1 MKILII
7 EDDTLLEEMLGI
19 RLRDLGH
26 EVFLAE
32 NGHEALQLFQ
42 HEPLI
47 DVLLCDVLMPELSGP
62 SLLRKMHQRIKSE
75 QISVIMISALSDGES
90 FIKKLEVEYDHYLP
104 KPFTFSELNAILL
117 KLNKD
122 KDHPASSGKPHT

>member
-7 EDDTLLEEMLGI
+7 EDDILLEETLGR

-26 EVFLAE
+26 EVLLAE
-32 NGHEALQLFQ
+32 NGNEALQVFEQEALV
-42 HEPLI
+42 

-75 QISVIMISALSDGES
+75 QISVIMISALSDGEG
-90 FIKKLEVEYDHYLP
+90 FMKKLDVEYDHYLP
-104 KPFTFSELNAILL
+104 KPFIFSELNAILL
-117 KLNKD
+117 KIKED
-122 KDHPASSGKPHT
+122 KGNPASSGKSHA

>member
-1 MKILII
+1 MRILII
-7 EDDTLLEEMLGI
+7 EDDTLLEETLGR

-26 EVFLAE
+26 KVFLAE

-42 HEPLI
+42 QEPLI

-122 KDHPASSGKPHT
+122 HPASSGKSHT